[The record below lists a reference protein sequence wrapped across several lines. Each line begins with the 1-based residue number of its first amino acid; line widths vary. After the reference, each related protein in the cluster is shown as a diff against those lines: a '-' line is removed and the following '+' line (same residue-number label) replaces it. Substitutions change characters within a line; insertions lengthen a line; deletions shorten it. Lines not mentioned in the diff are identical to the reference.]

1 MSRNSDEKKPTTCRL
16 EPEYREAL
24 EGRAAELKMTMSDL
38 VRKYVMDGLAEE
50 SAKVTLHEELPAIRE
65 EIKQL
70 RRDLS
75 LIAEVLLS
83 RAGQLEPDRARKW
96 ASENIGAK

>member
-1 MSRNSDEKKPTTCRL
+1 
-16 EPEYREAL
+16 
-24 EGRAAELKMTMSDL
+24 MTISDL
-38 VRKYVMDGLAEE
+38 VGKYVMDGLAEE
-50 SAKVTLHEELPAIRE
+50 SAKVTLDGELPAIRE
-65 EIKQL
+65 EINQL

-75 LIAEVLLS
+75 LIAEILFS